1 MIYVIKSREYLKV
14 GYSQDEY
21 SLNNRFKSY
30 NTANPSYEILNVYE
44 GDENNEY
51 ELHKLLKRVGTEWVS
66 YNEDN
71 LNIINS
77 YVKNKNLK
85 EIDLKTIEQKIIYY
99 TLIFSSNFKLN
110 VAIEKGRINRIE
122 KEFTNNGIECKR
134 INRTEYLKDP
144 NKVLKCKENNIDNIE
159 VNIKTTEVKDIY
171 TNIKSVLLNKEY
183 TFSELKDL
191 FIPIF
196 KTYNLSFNSSM
207 LKLYFPEFTKCRK
220 TREGKK
226 DTYYK
231 FNM

>member
-14 GYSQDEY
+14 G
-21 SLNNRFKSY
+21 
-30 NTANPSYEILNVYE
+30 
-44 GDENNEY
+44 
-51 ELHKLLKRVGTEWVS
+51 
-66 YNEDN
+66 
-71 LNIINS
+71 
-77 YVKNKNLK
+77 
-85 EIDLKTIEQKIIYY
+85 
-99 TLIFSSNFKLN
+99 
-110 VAIEKGRINRIE
+110 
-122 KEFTNNGIECKR
+122 
-134 INRTEYLKDP
+134 
-144 NKVLKCKENNIDNIE
+144 
-159 VNIKTTEVKDIY
+159 
-171 TNIKSVLLNKEY
+171 Y